1 MEGTREE
8 AGGVPPARLLLLR
21 GLELLSVETLPESL
35 LEGRDT
41 EEGPP
46 TETEPGTAGEPA
58 DPDLLRDRVEAGCFR
73 MFRAL

>member
-1 MEGTREE
+1 MVDGTSE
-8 AGGVPPARLLLLR
+8 ADGEPTASLLLLC
-21 GLELLSVETLPESL
+21 LELSEETLPESL

-46 TETEPGTAGEPA
+46 TLIDPGTDGVPT

-73 MFRAL
+73 IFLAL